1 MKRKKKKKIK
11 EKKKEDDK
19 YPNKD
24 NEDVDDTNQTPSG
37 DEGVH
42 TPLIHTHSMPSLEV
56 EHHQKSYPGRGW
68 SAPSIISQPSYQPD
82 DPTFVW
88 KQQFGDRP
96 VITWRDLGRFI
107 VAHFAEVTRIEYR
120 PLSSMDLQIIK
131 EKLETQSPP
140 DKVTLQAFTQ
150 MWPWFR
156 SLEDTIN
163 QIQNDWCKDNPK
175 VINGILSRG
184 HTEDL
189 LRTAPVGTFL
199 LRFSENFKNLGCL
212 ALGYVE
218 ENKSITHSL
227 LDVKNGVFEMQTKSQ
242 IITFNSLS
250 ELVLTCKPLRVL
262 YPNTDKTRVFQE
274 TDDDDYP
281 H

>member
-1 MKRKKKKKIK
+1 VD
-11 EKKKEDDK
+11 EKNPVETPGSDD
-19 YPNKD
+19 
-24 NEDVDDTNQTPSG
+24 
-37 DEGVH
+37 GVH
-42 TPLIHTHSMPSLEV
+42 SPLTHTHSMPSLE

-68 SAPSIISQPSYQPD
+68 SAPLIISQPSPQPD
-82 DPTFVW
+82 EPSFVW

-96 VITWRDLGRFI
+96 VITWRDFGRFI

-131 EKLETQSPP
+131 EKLETDNRVDVKTRRFSSLNDTHGPT

-189 LRTAPVGTFL
+189 LRTSPVGTFL
-199 LRFSENFKNLGCL
+199 LRFSENYKNLGVL
-212 ALGYVE
+212 ALAYVE
-218 ENKSITHSL
+218 ENKSITHTL
-227 LDVKNGVFEMQTKSQ
+227 LDVKNGVFEMKTKSQ
-242 IITFNSLS
+242 ISITFNSLS
-250 ELVLTCKPLRVL
+250 ELVLTCKPLRTL

-274 TDDDDYP
+274 NDDDDYP